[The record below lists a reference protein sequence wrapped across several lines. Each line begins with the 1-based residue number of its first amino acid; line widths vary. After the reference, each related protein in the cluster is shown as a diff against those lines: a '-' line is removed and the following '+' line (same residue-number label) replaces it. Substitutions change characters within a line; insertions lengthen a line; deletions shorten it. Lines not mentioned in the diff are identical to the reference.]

1 MDTNQTSQPAGAS
14 QAVEGFINK
23 AELARRLGKK
33 LRTVDNWMR
42 QGLLPYYK
50 IGGRSVSFRWN
61 EVVEHLKETCH
72 VTR

>member
-1 MDTNQTSQPAGAS
+1 MDTNQTSQVPGG
-14 QAVEGFINK
+14 QVVEGFINK

-42 QGLLPYYK
+42 RGLLPYYK

-61 EVVEHLKETCH
+61 EVVEHLKDNCR
-72 VTR
+72 VCR

>member
-1 MDTNQTSQPAGAS
+1 MNPNQTSQIPAGG
-14 QAVEGFINK
+14 QPVEGFINK
-23 AELARRLGKK
+23 VELARRLGKK

-42 QGLLPYYK
+42 RGLLPYYK

-72 VTR
+72 VCR